1 MNSISSKEI
10 IENKEQYINSI
21 LNFTSINGNVKF
33 EIDQL
38 YNKVFNILML
48 VFFIL
53 VEIIL
58 LTIILNIKKNTINFN
73 KDFIF
78 SCLMLFFILVE

>member
-10 IENKEQYINSI
+10 IENKEEFINYI

-48 VFFIL
+48 VFFIII
-53 VEIIL
+53 EIIL
-58 LTIILNIKKNTINFN
+58 LAIILDIRKNTINFN

-78 SCLMLFFILVE
+78 SCLILFFILVE